1 MKKEKSLEVVREKET
16 LQRNRIKISSDSL
29 PETTQSRRK
38 WNDVFKA
45 LKKILKEKN
54 QYRILYSAKIVSNN

>member
-16 LQRNRIKISSDSL
+16 LQRNRIKMSSDSL

-54 QYRILYSAKIVSNN
+54 QYRILYSAKIVLNN

>member
-54 QYRILYSAKIVSNN
+54 QYRILYSAKIVLNN